1 MKEFLERWGVKHR
14 VSSAYYPRAN
24 KFAEVGVKSLKRI
37 VRENLRQDGS
47 LNTDKL
53 ARALLMHRNSPC
65 PITGLSPAQVIFGRV
80 LRDHLPLQP
89 GKFEVRKEWR
99 QEADLREKAY
109 TKRHILKQEQLQQGT
124 KSLPSLVPG
133 DHVYIQAQSGNKP
146 LLWNKSGT
154 VLEPLGYDSYSIKV
168 DGSNLCTQR
177 HRRFLRKFTP
187 FSSLPRE
194 YQTPVQVHPNT
205 RSTPRLL
212 PEDETQKPPA
222 EQVAPSSPA
231 PVPFQ
236 ATTPRPIQI
245 TPRLTPPAPLHPP
258 TTDKRILEERMQQ
271 ERVMAKATRVVA
283 T

>member
-1 MKEFLERWGVKHR
+1 
-14 VSSAYYPRAN
+14 
-24 KFAEVGVKSLKRI
+24 
-37 VRENLRQDGS
+37 
-47 LNTDKL
+47 
-53 ARALLMHRNSPC
+53 MHRNSPC

-109 TKRHILKQEQLQQGT
+109 TKRHILKQEQLQHGT
-124 KSLPSLVPG
+124 KSLPSLAPG

-187 FSSLPRE
+187 FTSLPRE
-194 YQTPVQVHPNT
+194 YQTPVLEQPIT
-205 RSTPRLL
+205 RSTCRPL
-212 PEDETQKPPA
+212 PEDETKKLP
-222 EQVAPSSPA
+222 EVTSSLPA
-231 PVPFQ
+231 PVPSQ
-236 ATTPRPIQI
+236 ATTPRAIKI
-245 TPRLTPPAPLHPP
+245 TSRLIPPAPLHPP
-258 TTDKRILEERMQQ
+258 TTDKHILEER
-271 ERVMAKATRVVA
+271 RK
-283 T
+283 